1 MYKQKLLHC
10 LSFLYIEINLLGYGL
25 GTSPNQG
32 GGNVRVLLAP
42 YSATSR
48 ELSGAAKAS
57 LRLGLGHPLYTP
69 RACSLLPPP
78 SVRLCPR
85 LLPTSLPYRPLPSTP
100 YVTHARLACSLPYT
114 WAILPHTSSVN
125 SRFFNIIPNC

>member
-32 GGNVRVLLAP
+32 GGNIRVLLTP
-42 YSATSR
+42 YSAISR

-57 LRLGLGHPLYTP
+57 LQLGLSHPLYTP
-69 RACSLLPPP
+69 QACSLLPPL
-78 SVRLCPR
+78 SVRLSSLKAIAYLITISSSSIDSLCDSCSAC
-85 LLPTSLPYRPLPSTP
+85 LLPTVHLGDIALHGY
-100 YVTHARLACSLPYT
+100 
-114 WAILPHTSSVN
+114 
-125 SRFFNIIPNC
+125 F